1 MQQADIVIIGA
12 GHAGYQLVK
21 EIRKL
26 NTLHPEQ
33 PAPSILLLCADNGDY
48 YSKPL
53 LSNGFSK
60 GKTATALV
68 QKTAAEMAVEY
79 QIEIQSN
86 CEVHEIDAAR
96 QLLHSCHGD
105 ISYQQLVLATGASAL
120 TPPLPTAALEIS
132 QPIND
137 LADYQ
142 QFLAR
147 CEGKKDICIL
157 GAGLVGIE
165 YANDLAS
172 AGFKVSVIALEQQP
186 LAQLMPAA
194 LGEKLAQAL
203 MQLGVTF
210 YWGSPIAQAK
220 SNADTKSG
228 HAYCELTLNDG
239 RTFSTELILSAIGLR
254 PNTALAKKAGLNCG
268 KGIQVDQYLRSSN
281 AHIYAI
287 GDCAEI
293 CSHVLMYITPINLS
307 AKALAATLVGQPT
320 PLLLPAMPVLV
331 KSPALPVVS
340 CQNRQ
345 PDQSAWQIRGEG
357 NDLQALWFDAQQQLQ
372 AFALTGKMVG
382 QRMRLIKQMANL
394 LPAVG

>member
-26 NTLHPEQ
+26 DAGKP
-33 PAPSILLLCADNGDY
+33 ILLLCADSGDY

-60 GKTATALV
+60 GKTAQALV
-68 QKTAAEMAVEY
+68 QKTAAAMAQDY
-79 QIEIQSN
+79 QIQIRSG
-86 CEVHEIDAAR
+86 CEVWQIDAE
-96 QLLHSCHGD
+96 QQILHCNLGD
-105 ISYQQLVLATGASAL
+105 IAYQQLVLATGASAI
-120 TPPLPTAALEIS
+120 TPPLPAAALAIS

-137 LADYQ
+137 LNDYQ
-142 QFLAR
+142 RFLQR
-147 CEGKKDICIL
+147 VQGKKDICIL

-172 AGFKVSVIALEQQP
+172 AGFQVSVIALEQQP

-194 LGEKLAQAL
+194 LGDKLTQAL
-203 MQLGVTF
+203 AALGVRF
-210 YWGSPIAQAK
+210 YWGSPIAQAE
-220 SNADTKSG
+220 AHGD
-228 HAYCELTLNDG
+228 HCELTLSDG
-239 RTFSTELILSAIGLR
+239 RSLKTELILSAIGLR
-254 PNTALAKKAGLNCG
+254 PNTELAKKARLDCG
-268 KGIQVDQYLRSSN
+268 KGIKVDQYLRSSV
-281 AHIYAI
+281 ATIYAL

-293 CSHVLMYITPINLS
+293 CQQVLMYITPINLS
-307 AKALAATLVGQPT
+307 AKALAATLLGQPT
-320 PLLLPAMPVLV
+320 QLQLPAMPVLV

-345 PDQSAWQIRGEG
+345 PDQSHWQISGEG
-357 NDLQALWFDAQQQLQ
+357 NDLQALWFDADQQLQ

-382 QRMRLIKQMANL
+382 QRMRLIKQMADL
-394 LPAVG
+394 LPVAG

>member
-1 MQQADIVIIGA
+1 MQQADITIIGA

-26 NTLHPEQ
+26 TADL
-33 PAPSILLLCADNGDY
+33 SVLLLCADSGDY

-60 GKTATALV
+60 GKTAETLV
-68 QKTAAEMAVEY
+68 QKTAAEMATEY
-79 QIEIQSN
+79 QIQIQPH
-86 CEVHEIDAAR
+86 CLVHDIDTE
-96 QLLHSCHGD
+96 QKLLHTSSGE
-105 ISYQQLVLATGASAL
+105 IRYQQLVLATGASAL
-120 TPPLPTAALEIS
+120 TPPLPAAALAIS

-142 QFLAR
+142 QFLQRSA
-147 CEGKKDICIL
+147 GKQQICIL

-172 AGFKVSVIALEQQP
+172 AGFAVSVVALEQQP
-186 LAQLMPAA
+186 LAQLMPAP

-203 MQLGVTF
+203 IQLGVKF
-210 YWGSPIAQAK
+210 YWGSPIAAAK
-220 SNADTKSG
+220 SGGDC
-228 HAYCELTLNDG
+228 CELTLSDG
-239 RTFSTELILSAIGLR
+239 RTFTTELILSAIGLK
-254 PNTALAKKAGLNCG
+254 PNIDLAKKAGLNCG
-268 KGIQVDQYLRSSN
+268 KGIQVDQYLRSN
-281 AHIYAI
+281 IANIYAV

-293 CSHVLMYITPINLS
+293 CQQVLMYITPINWS
-307 AKALAATLVGQPT
+307 AKALAATLCGQPT
-320 PLLLPAMPVLV
+320 PLQLPAMPVLV

-345 PDQSAWQIRGEG
+345 PDNHNWHISGDG
-357 NDLQALWFDAQQQLQ
+357 NDLQALWFDSQQQLQ

-382 QRMRLIKQMANL
+382 QRMRLIKQMADL
-394 LPAVG
+394 LPAAG

>member
-26 NTLHPEQ
+26 D
-33 PAPSILLLCADNGDY
+33 AGKSILVLCADGGDY

-60 GKTATALV
+60 GKTAEALV
-68 QKTAAEMAVEY
+68 QKTAAEMALEY
-79 QIEIQSN
+79 QIQIHPDCQ
-86 CEVHEIDAAR
+86 VLDIDTAG
-96 QLLHSCHGD
+96 QLLRTSQGEFG
-105 ISYQQLVLATGASAL
+105 YQQLVLATGANAL
-120 TPPLPTAALEIS
+120 TPPLPAAAMAIS

-142 QFLAR
+142 RFLQR
-147 CEGKKDICIL
+147 CQGKKQICIL

-172 AGFKVSVIALEQQP
+172 AGYAVSVIALEQQP

-194 LGEKLAQAL
+194 LGERLTQAL
-203 MQLGVTF
+203 MQLGVKF
-210 YWGSPIAQAK
+210 YWGSPITAATAN
-220 SNADTKSG
+220 SD
-228 HAYCELTLNDG
+228 YCELMLSDG
-239 RTFSTELILSAIGLR
+239 RILCTDLILSAIGLR
-254 PNTALAKKAGLNCG
+254 PNTELAKKAGLNCG
-268 KGIQVDQYLRSSN
+268 KGIQVDQYLRSSVAN
-281 AHIYAI
+281 IYAI

-293 CSHVLMYITPINLS
+293 CQQVLMYITPINLS
-307 AKALAATLVGQPT
+307 ARALAATLCGQPK
-320 PLLLPAMPVLV
+320 LLQLPPMPVLV

-345 PDQSAWQIRGEG
+345 PDHNNWQISGEG
-357 NDLQALWFDAQQQLQ
+357 NDLQALWFDKQQQLQ

-382 QRMRLIKQMANL
+382 QRMRLIKQMTDLTPTA
-394 LPAVG
+394 G

>member
-26 NTLHPEQ
+26 NTAL
-33 PAPSILLLCADNGDY
+33 SILLLCADSGDY

-60 GKTATALV
+60 GKTAKALV
-68 QKTAAEMAVEY
+68 QKTAAQMTIDY
-79 QIEIQSN
+79 QFQIQSG
-86 CEVHEIDAAR
+86 CEVVEIDAKS
-96 QLLHSCHGD
+96 QLLRSSHGD
-105 ISYQQLVLATGASAL
+105 IGYQQLVVATGASAL
-120 TPPLPTAALEIS
+120 TPPLPAAALSIS

-142 QFLAR
+142 HFLQR
-147 CEGKKDICIL
+147 CQGKKDICIL

-172 AGFKVSVIALEQQP
+172 AGFQVSVIALEQQP

-194 LGEKLAQAL
+194 LGAKLAQAL
-203 MQLGVTF
+203 MQLGVKF
-210 YWGSPIAQAK
+210 YWGSPITEAT
-220 SNADTKSG
+220 TKG
-228 HAYCELTLNDG
+228 DRCELTLSDG
-239 RTFSTELILSAIGLR
+239 RKLSTELILSAIGLR
-254 PNTALAKKAGLNCG
+254 PNTGLAKKAGLNCG
-268 KGIQVDQYLRSSN
+268 KGIVVDQYLRSSVAN
-281 AHIYAI
+281 IYAL

-293 CSHVLMYITPINLS
+293 CNHVLMYITPINLS
-307 AKALAATLVGQPT
+307 AKALAATLCGLVT
-320 PLLLPAMPVLV
+320 PLQLPAMPVLV

-345 PDQSAWQIRGEG
+345 PDQHNWQISGEG
-357 NDLQALWFDAQQQLQ
+357 DDLQALWFDEEQQLQ

-382 QRMRLIKQMANL
+382 QRMRLIKQMADL

>member
-26 NTLHPEQ
+26 NHEI
-33 PAPSILLLCADNGDY
+33 SILLLCADSGDY

-60 GKTATALV
+60 GKTAEALV

-79 QIEIQSN
+79 QIQIHPS
-86 CEVHEIDAAR
+86 CEVHEIATDR
-96 QLLHSCHGD
+96 QVLHSSYGD
-105 ISYQQLVLATGASAL
+105 IGYQQLVLATGASAL
-120 TPPLPTAALEIS
+120 TPPLPAAAFDIS

-142 QFLAR
+142 RFLAH
-147 CEGKKDICIL
+147 CQGKTDICIL

-172 AGFKVSVIALEQQP
+172 AGYQVSVIALEQHP

-194 LGEKLAQAL
+194 LGDKLTQAL
-203 MQLGVTF
+203 QQLGVKF
-210 YWGSPIAQAK
+210 YWGSPI
-220 SNADTKSG
+220 SNAKTSVDPKSG
-228 HAYCELTLNDG
+228 TERCELTLSDG
-239 RTFSTELILSAIGLR
+239 RILSTELILSAIGLR
-254 PNTALAKKAGLNCG
+254 PNIALAKKAGLNCG

-281 AHIYAI
+281 ANIYAI

-293 CSHVLMYITPINLS
+293 CGHVLMYITPINLS
-307 AKALAATLVGQPT
+307 AKTLAVTLCGQPT
-320 PLLLPAMPVLV
+320 ALQLPAMPVLV

-340 CQNRQ
+340 CQNMQ
-345 PDQSAWQIRGEG
+345 PDHIDWQISGEG
-357 NDLQALWFDAQQQLQ
+357 SDLQALWFDSQQQLQ

>member
-21 EIRKL
+21 EIRKI
-26 NTLHPEQ
+26 NVLHPELST
-33 PAPSILLLCADNGDY
+33 PSILLLSADSGDY

-60 GKTATALV
+60 GKTAEALV
-68 QKTAAEMAVEY
+68 QKTAADMTSEY
-79 QIEIQSN
+79 QIKVQSG
-86 CEVHEIDAAR
+86 CTVHDIDAKN
-96 QLLHSCHGD
+96 QLLHSSHGE
-105 ISYQQLVLATGASAL
+105 IRYQQLVLATGASAL
-120 TPPLPTAALEIS
+120 TPPLPEAALAIS

-142 QFLAR
+142 RFLQR
-147 CEGKKDICIL
+147 CQGKKHICIL

-172 AGFKVSVIALEQQP
+172 AGFQVSVIALEQQP

-194 LGEKLAQAL
+194 LGDQLAQAL
-203 MQLGVTF
+203 NKLGVRF
-210 YWGSPIAQAK
+210 YWGSPISAAK
-220 SNADTKSG
+220 SCAATKSS
-228 HAYCELTLNDG
+228 ADYCELTLSDG
-239 RTFSTELILSAIGLR
+239 RTLSAELILSAIGLK
-254 PNTALAKKAGLNCG
+254 PNIELAKKAGVACD
-268 KGIQVDQYLRSSN
+268 KGVQVDQYLRSSN
-281 AHIYAI
+281 ANIYAI

-293 CSHVLMYITPINLS
+293 CRHVLMYITPINLS
-307 AKALAATLVGQPT
+307 AKALAATLCGQPT
-320 PLLLPAMPVLV
+320 LLQLPAMPVLV

-340 CQNRQ
+340 CQNQQ
-345 PDQSAWQIRGEG
+345 PDNGAWHISGEG
-357 NDLQALWFDAQQQLQ
+357 NDLQALWFDSQQQLQ

-382 QRMRLIKQMANL
+382 QRMRLIKQMTDL

>member
-26 NTLHPEQ
+26 NTELH
-33 PAPSILLLCADNGDY
+33 ILLLCADSGDY

-60 GKTATALV
+60 GKTAEALV

-86 CEVHEIDAAR
+86 CEVHEIAAAH
-96 QLLHSCHGD
+96 QLLHSSHGD
-105 ISYQQLVLATGASAL
+105 IGYRQLVLATGASAL
-120 TPPLPTAALEIS
+120 TPPLPAAALEIS

-137 LADYQ
+137 LADYR

-147 CEGKKDICIL
+147 CAGKQQICIL

-172 AGFKVSVIALEQQP
+172 AGFQVSVIALEQQP

-194 LGEKLAQAL
+194 LGDKLAQAL

-210 YWGSPIAQAK
+210 YWGSPIAAAK
-220 SNADTKSG
+220 TNGAS
-228 HAYCELTLNDG
+228 CELTLSDG
-239 RTFSTELILSAIGLR
+239 RTLSTQLILSAIGLR
-254 PNTALAKKAGLNCG
+254 PNIDLAKKAELTCG

-281 AHIYAI
+281 ANIYAI

-320 PLLLPAMPVLV
+320 PLQLPAMPVLV

-345 PDQSAWQIRGEG
+345 PDQSDWQISGEG
-357 NDLQALWFDAQQQLQ
+357 NDLQALWFDPKQQLQ

-394 LPAVG
+394 LSAVG

>member
-21 EIRKL
+21 EIRKI
-26 NTLHPEQ
+26 NGSQ
-33 PAPSILLLCADNGDY
+33 PDQAAPAILLLCADSGDY

-60 GKTATALV
+60 GKTAEALV
-68 QKTAAEMAVEY
+68 QKTAADMAQEY
-79 QIEIQSN
+79 QIQTQSG
-86 CEVHEIDAAR
+86 CEVHEIDPVS
-96 QLLHSCHGD
+96 QTLHTSHGT
-105 ISYQQLVLATGASAL
+105 IGYHQLVLATGASAL
-120 TPPLPTAALEIS
+120 TPPLPAAALAIS

-142 QFLAR
+142 RFLQR
-147 CEGKKDICIL
+147 CQGKKHICIL

-172 AGFKVSVIALEQQP
+172 AGFQVSVIALEQQP
-186 LAQLMPAA
+186 LAQLMPVE
-194 LGEKLAQAL
+194 LGNQLAQAL
-203 MQLGVTF
+203 IKLGVTF
-210 YWGSPIAQAK
+210 YWGSPIAEATAK
-220 SNADTKSG
+220 GNS
-228 HAYCELTLNDG
+228 CELTLSDG
-239 RTFSTELILSAIGLR
+239 RRLNTELILSAIGLR
-254 PNTALAKKAGLNCG
+254 PNTGLAKKAGLRCG
-268 KGIQVDQYLRSSN
+268 KGIQVDQYLQSSIAN
-281 AHIYAI
+281 IYAI

-307 AKALAATLVGQPT
+307 AKALAATLSGQPT
-320 PLLLPAMPVLV
+320 LLQLPAMPVLV

-345 PDQSAWQIRGEG
+345 PDQYNWQISGEG
-357 NDLQALWFDAQQQLQ
+357 DDLQALWFDEEQQLQ

-394 LPAVG
+394 LPVAG

>member
-21 EIRKL
+21 EIRKI
-26 NTLHPEQ
+26 T
-33 PAPSILLLCADNGDY
+33 ASRSILLLCADSGDY

-60 GKTATALV
+60 GKTAQALV
-68 QKTAAEMAVEY
+68 QKTAAEMATEY
-79 QIEIQSN
+79 QIQLQTHCVVES
-86 CEVHEIDAAR
+86 IDTE
-96 QLLHSCHGD
+96 QKLLQTRLGQ

-120 TPPLPTAALEIS
+120 TPQLPTAALAIS

-142 QFLAR
+142 RFLQR

-165 YANDLAS
+165 YANDLVN
-172 AGFKVSVIALEQQP
+172 AGFQVSVIALEQQP
-186 LAQLMPAA
+186 LAQLMPAP
-194 LGEKLAQAL
+194 LGDKLAQAL

-210 YWGSPIAQAK
+210 YWGNPITDAQA
-220 SNADTKSG
+220 SG
-228 HAYCELTLNDG
+228 EHCILTLADG
-239 RTFSTELILSAIGLR
+239 RTLSTELILSAIGLK
-254 PNTALAKKAGLNCG
+254 PNTELAKKSALVCG
-268 KGIQVDQYLRSSN
+268 KGIRVDQYLRSSN
-281 AHIYAI
+281 ADIYAI

-293 CSHVLMYITPINLS
+293 CQHVLMYITPINLS
-307 AKALAATLVGQPT
+307 AKALAATLCGQPT
-320 PLLLPAMPVLV
+320 QLQLPAMPVLV
-331 KSPALPVVS
+331 KSPALPIVS

-345 PDQSAWQIRGEG
+345 PDHTEWHISGEG
-357 NDLQALWFDAQQQLQ
+357 MDWQALWFDQQQKLQ

-382 QRMRLIKQMANL
+382 QRMRLIKQMTDL
-394 LPAVG
+394 LPAAG